1 MRNRS
6 FLLAAALLC
15 AACSTSRR
23 IKVQLNHPAQVNLS
37 GAVALSAFSGDRGG
51 EVGALLEEK
60 LLETGGRFQ
69 VIDRTHMNAVMS
81 ELKLS
86 ASDLAQSNN
95 AVKLGQLMTA
105 SAIISADV
113 SDKYRE
119 EPHHHTF
126 QDNTGRSHSSTTWE
140 GEALVHADF
149 RIIDVSTGRLLLAKV
164 IEARKSWN
172 GNPLGPTLGSFL
184 VVNTGA
190 EGAKPD
196 REKLEL
202 EARTEVVAKLVAA
215 VAPRKEYGEAEFETD
230 SSIPQL
236 EGGIGWASR
245 GDWKHAQDTFNQ
257 SISAAETSAKVS
269 SKALSKAYVDA
280 GLAYVYAGD
289 YDAGIK
295 LLGKAYD
302 LAQDSKILD
311 RIDYAKEL
319 KLDSAKFDAQT
330 ASAQPGT

>member
-6 FLLAAALLC
+6 ILLAAVLLC
-15 AACSTSRR
+15 VACSTSRR
-23 IKVQLNHPAQVNLS
+23 IKVQINHPAQVNLS

-69 VIDRTHMNAVMS
+69 VIDRSHMNAVMS
-81 ELKLS
+81 ELRLS

-95 AVKLGQLMTA
+95 AVKLGALMTA
-105 SAIISADV
+105 QAIISAEI

-126 QDNTGRSHSSTTWE
+126 QDNAGRSHTTTTWE
-140 GEALVHADF
+140 GEAQVRADF
-149 RIIDVSTGRLLLAKV
+149 RIIDVSTGRILLAKV
-164 IEARKSWN
+164 IEAKKTWS
-172 GNPLGPTLGSFL
+172 GNLFGQALGALLSAGGQS
-184 VVNTGA
+184 
-190 EGAKPD
+190 ESAKPD

-202 EARTEVVAKLVAA
+202 KARTEVVEKLVAA

-236 EGGIGWASR
+236 EGGLGWASR
-245 GDWKHAQDTFNQ
+245 GEWKHAQDIFNEA
-257 SISAAETSAKVS
+257 ISAAETNAKVS
-269 SKALSKAYVDA
+269 SKTLSKAYLDS

-302 LAQDSKILD
+302 LAQDAEILD

-319 KLDSAKFDAQT
+319 KSDSAKYDAQT
-330 ASAQPGT
+330 ATAQPAN